1 MQLVLVR
8 HAQPEQMVTA
18 AGPADPRLTELG
30 GEQAARVAGALARL
44 EGGPHRIARV
54 LSSPQRRA
62 RETAAPTAE
71 KLGLAV
77 EIHDDLAEYDRDLP
91 IYIPIEA
98 GRAGSSPAGVAPNTV
113 PAQSDPASAQSET
126 AAARSS
132 GSAARSDAFHR
143 EFRAVYERIKT
154 GYLPEQIDGPAF
166 IARVGAAIDEIV
178 SAAAPADTVV
188 VFAHGGVVNVTLQDV
203 LGLERPLTFPIDYCS
218 ITRILY
224 SRTGRRTAATIN
236 ENGHVWDLLP
246 RNLTGN
252 A

>member
-1 MQLVLVR
+1 
-8 HAQPEQMVTA
+8 MVTA
-18 AGPADPRLTELG
+18 SGPADPRLTELG

-44 EGGPHRIARV
+44 EGGPHRIVRV

-71 KLGLAV
+71 KLGLEV

-91 IYIPIEA
+91 VYIPIET
-98 GRAGSSPAGVAPNTV
+98 GRAGSSPAGLAADTAPAQPHAV
-113 PAQSDPASAQSET
+113 PAHSDAAAQSE
-126 AAARSS
+126 AAGAQ
-132 GSAARSDAFHR
+132 SDAFHR
-143 EFRAVYERIKT
+143 EFRAVYERIKA

-166 IARVGAAIDEIV
+166 IARVRHAIDEIV

-203 LGLERPLTFPIDYCS
+203 LGLDRPLTFPVDYCS

-246 RNLTGN
+246 RNI
-252 A
+252 